1 MEGLSYLRKNFNIV
15 ENRFIQQSVKSKLV
29 LGNTVSAVGKES
41 ILAFWRPI
49 HLAKYLASP
58 LGLGKSVT
66 SNTKV
71 TEGGKK
77 NQAAG
82 QGSTRSQNTCQIEFS
97 SRKGPEISSS
107 VYGTTRCL
115 QCSFYLALAESKRF
129 RLGHI
134 RNGKISDRLYP
145 KRKDFISLNVAI

>member
-1 MEGLSYLRKNFNIV
+1 MRKNFNIV
-15 ENRFIQQSVKSKLV
+15 ENIFIQQSVKSKLV

-71 TEGGKK
+71 TEGRKK
-77 NQAAG
+77 IKQQARG
-82 QGSTRSQNTCQIEFS
+82 RHGLKTLVRLNL
-97 SRKGPEISSS
+97 RPE
-107 VYGTTRCL
+107 RA
-115 QCSFYLALAESKRF
+115 QK
-129 RLGHI
+129 
-134 RNGKISDRLYP
+134 
-145 KRKDFISLNVAI
+145 

>member
-71 TEGGKK
+71 TEGGEKIK
-77 NQAAG
+77 QQARG
-82 QGSTRSQNTCQIEFS
+82 RHGLKTLVRLNF
-97 SRKGPEISSS
+97 RPE
-107 VYGTTRCL
+107 RA
-115 QCSFYLALAESKRF
+115 QK
-129 RLGHI
+129 
-134 RNGKISDRLYP
+134 
-145 KRKDFISLNVAI
+145 

>member
-66 SNTKV
+66 SNKKV
-71 TEGGKK
+71 TEGGEK
-77 NQAAG
+77 NQGAG
-82 QGSTRSQNTCQIEFS
+82 QGSTRSQNTCQIEF
-97 SRKGPEISSS
+97 
-107 VYGTTRCL
+107 
-115 QCSFYLALAESKRF
+115 
-129 RLGHI
+129 
-134 RNGKISDRLYP
+134 
-145 KRKDFISLNVAI
+145 

>member
-1 MEGLSYLRKNFNIV
+1 MRKNFNIV

-77 NQAAG
+77 T
-82 QGSTRSQNTCQIEFS
+82 SS
-97 SRKGPEISSS
+97 SRPG
-107 VYGTTRCL
+107 VDTV
-115 QCSFYLALAESKRF
+115 SKH
-129 RLGHI
+129 L
-134 RNGKISDRLYP
+134 SD
-145 KRKDFISLNVAI
+145 

>member
-97 SRKGPEISSS
+97 SRKGPEIR
-107 VYGTTRCL
+107 VWH
-115 QCSFYLALAESKRF
+115 K
-129 RLGHI
+129 
-134 RNGKISDRLYP
+134 
-145 KRKDFISLNVAI
+145 

>member
-1 MEGLSYLRKNFNIV
+1 MTTRAPAVLTKRIMEGLSYLRNNFNIV

-107 VYGTTRCL
+107 VYGTTR
-115 QCSFYLALAESKRF
+115 
-129 RLGHI
+129 
-134 RNGKISDRLYP
+134 
-145 KRKDFISLNVAI
+145 

>member
-1 MEGLSYLRKNFNIV
+1 MRKNFNIV

-41 ILAFWRPI
+41 ILAFLRPI

-71 TEGGKK
+71 TEGGNKMK
-77 NQAAG
+77 EQARG
-82 QGSTRSQNTCQIEFS
+82 RDGLKTLVRLNF
-97 SRKGPEISSS
+97 RPE
-107 VYGTTRCL
+107 RA
-115 QCSFYLALAESKRF
+115 QK
-129 RLGHI
+129 
-134 RNGKISDRLYP
+134 
-145 KRKDFISLNVAI
+145 